1 MRTLAI
7 IPCRY
12 NSSRFPGKSLAKF
25 KGIPL
30 VQRVYEQVKKS
41 SVVDHVIIATD
52 DKRIYDFA
60 KEINAD
66 CSYSL
71 KEYINGSERCF
82 DIIKENYDE
91 YDFFINVQGD
101 IAVFNPREIDKLC
114 LIFKKEKPQ
123 IITIANKIINEL
135 ENNDRDIVK
144 VIFNK
149 NKMATSFYRNSEFK
163 KSEFKKSEFKHRGIY
178 GFNKSIVYEI
188 SNLKPDTD
196 ERRLNLEQLRW
207 MNNDFQIRVVISDSD
222 SHSIDRIEDLNKCS
236 LL

>member
-1 MRTLAI
+1 MKTLVI

-71 KEYINGSERCF
+71 KAYENGSERCF
-82 DIIKENYDE
+82 DVIKENYDE

-101 IAVFNPREIDKLC
+101 IAVFNPREIDELF

-123 IITIANKIINEL
+123 IITIANKIINEF

-144 VIFNK
+144 VSFNK
-149 NKMATSFYRNSEFK
+149 NKIATSFYRN
-163 KSEFKKSEFKHRGIY
+163 SEFKKSEFKHRGIY
-178 GFNKSIVYEI
+178 GFNKSIVHEI
-188 SNLKPDTD
+188 SNLKEDTD
-196 ERRLNLEQLRW
+196 EIRLNLEQLRW
-207 MNNDFQIRVVISDSD
+207 IKNDFQIRVVISDSD
-222 SHSIDRIEDLNKCS
+222 SHSIDRIEDLNKSS
-236 LL
+236 LLSDK

>member
-1 MRTLAI
+1 MRTLVI

-71 KEYINGSERCF
+71 KKYENGSERCF
-82 DIIKENYDE
+82 DVIKENYDE

-101 IAVFNPREIDKLC
+101 IAVFNPKEIDELC

-123 IITIANKIINEL
+123 IITIANKIINEAFVLHSKGKFL
-135 ENNDRDIVK
+135 EAARYYQSFINKGFKDLKDINEK
-144 VIFNK
+144 KLIDLYQTK
-149 NKMATSFYRNSEFK
+149 LWKFK
-163 KSEFKKSEFKHRGIY
+163 KKAIFYSKNSR
-178 GFNKSIVYEI
+178 
-188 SNLKPDTD
+188 
-196 ERRLNLEQLRW
+196 
-207 MNNDFQIRVVISDSD
+207 
-222 SHSIDRIEDLNKCS
+222 
-236 LL
+236 

>member
-1 MRTLAI
+1 MRTLVI

-71 KEYINGSERCF
+71 KKYENGSERCF
-82 DIIKENYDE
+82 DVIKENYDE

-101 IAVFNPREIDKLC
+101 IAVFNPREIDELC

-135 ENNDRDIVK
+135 ENSDRDIVK
-144 VIFNK
+144 VSFDS
-149 NKMATSFYRNSEFK
+149 NKMATTFYRN
-163 KSEFKKSEFKHRGIY
+163 SEFKKSEFKHRGIY
-178 GFNKSIVYEI
+178 GFNKSIVHEI
-188 SNLKPDTD
+188 SNLKPHTD

-207 MNNDFQIRVVISDSD
+207 IKNDFQIRVVISDSD
-222 SHSIDRIEDLNKCS
+222 SHSIDRIEDLNKSS
-236 LL
+236 LLSDK

>member
-1 MRTLAI
+1 M
-7 IPCRY
+7 
-12 NSSRFPGKSLAKF
+12 
-25 KGIPL
+25 
-30 VQRVYEQVKKS
+30 
-41 SVVDHVIIATD
+41 
-52 DKRIYDFA
+52 
-60 KEINAD
+60 
-66 CSYSL
+66 
-71 KEYINGSERCF
+71 KEYENGSERCF
-82 DIIKENYDE
+82 DVIKENYDE

-101 IAVFNPREIDKLC
+101 IAIFNPREIDELC

-123 IITIANKIINEL
+123 IITIANKIINES
-135 ENNDRDIVK
+135 ENSDRNIVK

-149 NKMATSFYRNSEFK
+149 NMMATSFYR

-222 SHSIDRIEDLNKCS
+222 SHSIDRIEDLNKSS
-236 LL
+236 LLSDK

>member
-1 MRTLAI
+1 MKTLVI

-25 KGIPL
+25 KGTPL

-71 KEYINGSERCF
+71 KEYENGSERCF
-82 DIIKENYDE
+82 DVIKENYDE

-101 IAVFNPREIDKLC
+101 IAVFNPREIDELF

-123 IITIANKIINEL
+123 IITIANKIINEF
-135 ENNDRDIVK
+135 EKSDSNIVK

-149 NKMATSFYRNSEFK
+149 NKMATSFYRNL
-163 KSEFKKSEFKHRGIY
+163 EFKKSEFKHRGIY

-207 MNNDFQIRVVISDSD
+207 IKNDFQIRVVISNSD
-222 SHSIDRIEDLNKCS
+222 SHSIDRIEDLNKSS
-236 LL
+236 LLSDK

>member
-1 MRTLAI
+1 MKTLVI

-71 KEYINGSERCF
+71 KKYENGSERCF
-82 DIIKENYDE
+82 DVIKENYDE

-101 IAVFNPREIDKLC
+101 IAVFNP
-114 LIFKKEKPQ
+114 Q
-123 IITIANKIINEL
+123 
-135 ENNDRDIVK
+135 
-144 VIFNK
+144 
-149 NKMATSFYRNSEFK
+149 RN
-163 KSEFKKSEFKHRGIY
+163 
-178 GFNKSIVYEI
+178 
-188 SNLKPDTD
+188 
-196 ERRLNLEQLRW
+196 
-207 MNNDFQIRVVISDSD
+207 
-222 SHSIDRIEDLNKCS
+222 
-236 LL
+236 

>member
-1 MRTLAI
+1 MRTLVI

-71 KEYINGSERCF
+71 KKYENGSERCF
-82 DIIKENYDE
+82 DVIKENYDE

-101 IAVFNPREIDKLC
+101 IAVFNPREIDELC

-135 ENNDRDIVK
+135 ENSDRDIVK
-144 VIFNK
+144 VSFNK
-149 NKMATSFYRNSEFK
+149 NKMATSFYRD
-163 KSEFKKSEFKHRGIY
+163 SEFKKSEFKHRGIY
-178 GFNKSIVYEI
+178 GFNKSIVHEI

-196 ERRLNLEQLRW
+196 ETRLNLEQLRW
-207 MNNDFQIRVVISDSD
+207 IKNDFQIRVVISDND
-222 SHSIDRIEDLNKCS
+222 SHSIDRIEDLNKSS
-236 LL
+236 LLSDK

>member
-1 MRTLAI
+1 MRTLVI

-71 KEYINGSERCF
+71 KKYENGSERCF
-82 DIIKENYDE
+82 DVIKENYDE

-101 IAVFNPREIDKLC
+101 IAVFNPKEIDELSEEQ
-114 LIFKKEKPQ
+114 KK
-123 IITIANKIINEL
+123 IVL
-135 ENNDRDIVK
+135 ENSK
-144 VIFNK
+144 VAAKVLSSYNK
-149 NKMATSFYRNSEFK
+149 T
-163 KSEFKKSEFKHRGIY
+163 I
-178 GFNKSIVYEI
+178 
-188 SNLKPDTD
+188 
-196 ERRLNLEQLRW
+196 
-207 MNNDFQIRVVISDSD
+207 
-222 SHSIDRIEDLNKCS
+222 
-236 LL
+236 

>member
-1 MRTLAI
+1 MKTLVI

-25 KGIPL
+25 RGIPL

-41 SVVDHVIIATD
+41 RVVDHVIIATD

-71 KEYINGSERCF
+71 KEYENGRERCF
-82 DIIKENYDE
+82 DVIKENYEE

-101 IAVFNPREIDKLC
+101 IAVFNSREIDELC

-123 IITIANKIINEL
+123 IITIANKIINEF
-135 ENNDRDIVK
+135 ENSDRDIVK
-144 VIFNK
+144 VSFNK
-149 NKMATSFYRNSEFK
+149 NKIATSFYRSPQLK
-163 KSEFKKSEFKHRGIY
+163 TSVFKHRGIY
-178 GFNKSIVYEI
+178 GFNKSIVREI
-188 SNLKPDTD
+188 SNLKPDTH

-207 MNNDFQIRVVISDSD
+207 IKNGFQIRVVISESD
-222 SHSIDRIEDLNKCS
+222 SHSIDKIEDLDKSS
-236 LL
+236 LLWDK